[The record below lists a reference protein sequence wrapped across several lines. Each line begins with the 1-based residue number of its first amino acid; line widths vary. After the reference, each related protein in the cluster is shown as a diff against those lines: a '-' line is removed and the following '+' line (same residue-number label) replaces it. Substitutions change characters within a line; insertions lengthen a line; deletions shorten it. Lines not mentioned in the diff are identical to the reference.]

1 MELLELRDD
10 PAWQTDQKMLHYGT
24 FNANPLSAAAGIAML
39 KHIADGRDIAVAN
52 ERAAELR
59 ARMSE
64 VLATHGMDNWRVYG
78 SFSGFKILSAGTA
91 TADRRGDADMLHAI
105 RQALL
110 LNGVDCM
117 GVDGLTSAVHTTGDV
132 ERTVEAFDGA
142 ISLLKRDG
150 IIA

>member
-1 MELLELRDD
+1 M
-10 PAWQTDQKMLHYGT
+10 AWTTG
-24 FNANPLSAAAGIAML
+24 
-39 KHIADGRDIAVAN
+39 
-52 ERAAELR
+52 
-59 ARMSE
+59 
-64 VLATHGMDNWRVYG
+64 G
-78 SFSGFKILSAGTA
+78 STVPSPDSRSCRRETA

-117 GVDGLTSAVHTTGDV
+117 GVDGLTSAVHTSGDV